1 MKKIILA
8 SLLSVSMLG
17 ASTAAFASGETNV
30 NTVDNTATTK
40 GSVTLAPGNLTLDD
54 VTSTVEFGSLSMQD
68 VLAGKTTAVAAK
80 DGITAHVTDL
90 SGSGKGWHLMA
101 NYSGMS
107 TSDADAKPL
116 GDKLSLGT
124 TELKAGDQSIYSATP
139 EQVAAAKGTAIEKT
153 TAASDVTLN
162 VPSTATTGSYTGTIN
177 WKLVAGPAN

>member
-101 NYSGMS
+101 NYSGMKS
-107 TSDADAKPL
+107 TDAAAKPL
-116 GDKLSLGT
+116 GDTLTLGT
-124 TELKAGDQSIYSATP
+124 TALKADDQMIYSADGDDVT
-139 EQVAAAKGTAIEKT
+139 AAKGAAIEKT
-153 TAASDVTLN
+153 TAAADVKLN
-162 VPSTATTGSYTGTIN
+162 VPSTATAGSYAGTIN